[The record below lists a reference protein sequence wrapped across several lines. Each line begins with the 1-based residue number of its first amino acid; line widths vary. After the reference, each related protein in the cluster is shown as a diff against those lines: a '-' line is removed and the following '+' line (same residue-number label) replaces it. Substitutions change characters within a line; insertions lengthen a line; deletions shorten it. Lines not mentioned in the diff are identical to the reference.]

1 MNTPSQFGRVAA
13 TCIALLAPPAF
24 AWPTVDDPPR
34 STTEWIAPEIRVN
47 GLPSRILSFESEL
60 TPQEIL
66 AFYRERWKHLTGGKG
81 TRESTAGDWQVIA
94 ALQNTHQIV
103 VQVRPRAP
111 QGSDGV
117 ISMADFGAAKQ
128 DYIPA
133 ALPRFSDVSIVHV
146 TDAVDGPKRSQVV
159 TMVSDD
165 SFDLNVRR
173 WRDEWQRRG
182 YTLTSEKLAPASEAA
197 RGWIAA
203 FDKPPHSIDMTIGR
217 DDQHR
222 TTHLV
227 VNLVSPSEGRMP

>member
-1 MNTPSQFGRVAA
+1 MQSSRSSSLRHPFSAA
-13 TCIALLAPPAF
+13 SSRTWSPL

-34 STTEWIAPEIRVN
+34 STTEWVAPEIRVN
-47 GLPSRILSFESEL
+47 GLPSRILRFDSEL
-60 TPQEIL
+60 TPQEVL

-81 TRESTAGDWQVIA
+81 TRESTAGEWQVIA
-94 ALQNTHQIV
+94 ALQKIV

-133 ALPRFSDVSIVHV
+133 VLPRFSDVSIVHV

-159 TMVSDD
+159 TMITDD
-165 SFDLNVRR
+165 SFDMNVRR

-182 YTLTSEKLAPASEAA
+182 YTLTSEKLVPASEATT
-197 RGWIAA
+197 RGWIAV
-203 FDKPPHSIDMTIGR
+203 FDKQPHSIDMTIGR
-217 DDQHR
+217 DDQQR
-222 TTHLV
+222 TTHIV
-227 VNLVSPSEGRMP
+227 VNLVSPAEGRAP